1 MTEAE
6 WLACTDPQPM
16 LEFLR
21 GRTSERK
28 LRLVAVACVRRY
40 WTVDSVIRQLIR
52 VSELYADGITGW
64 VDLAAVRKLARGFQR
79 QAMQRDVGMGAGAVQ
94 AVASVAHP
102 SAFTAAQRVVRAILP
117 ERATHAIQEI
127 IGNPFLP
134 LPTPPAAI
142 LNWNC
147 GTVVKLAQTI
157 YDEHAFDR
165 LPILADALED
175 AGCTDQDILA
185 HLRDTGPHTRGCWPV
200 DLLLGKN

>member
-6 WLACTDPQPM
+6 WLACTDPQKM
-16 LEFLR
+16 LGFLR

-28 LRLVAVACVRRY
+28 LRLVAVDCVRRY
-40 WTVDSVIRQLIR
+40 WTVDGVIRQLIR

-64 VDLAAVRKLARGFQR
+64 GDLAAVRKLVRGFQR
-79 QAMQRDVGMGAGAVQ
+79 QAMQRDVGRGAGAVQ

-102 SAFTAAQRVVRAILP
+102 SAFTAAQRVIRAVLP

-134 LPTPPAAI
+134 LPTPSAAI
-142 LNWNC
+142 LNWNS
-147 GTVVKLAQTI
+147 GTVVKLAQAV
-157 YDEHAFDR
+157 YDEGAFHR

-175 AGCTDQDILA
+175 AGCSDQEILG
-185 HLRDTGPHTRGCWPV
+185 HLRGPGPHVRGCWAI
-200 DLLLGKN
+200 DLLLGKT